1 MNKAINPQNI
11 IEFLEELRSIAQ
23 LGLNYTKDPY
33 DCERYERLLE
43 LKSIEYS
50 KLTEIPMN
58 QITEQF
64 KKELGHITPKV
75 GVDASIFS
83 DNGHILLMKR
93 SDDKLWCLPCGW
105 AELGETPQEAIKRE
119 ILEETCLKVEVGKLI
134 DIFTRLPGE
143 FGQPHT
149 AYFLSYHCIA
159 IGGTVAPTSE
169 ALELGFYD
177 HTKCT
182 AWHRDHQKRAERAY
196 QFWLHKI
203 KGNI

>member
-1 MNKAINPQNI
+1 MNKAMNPQNI

-23 LGLNYTKDPY
+23 LGLNYTEDPY
-33 DCERYERLLE
+33 DCKRYERLLE
-43 LKSIEYS
+43 LVSTEYS

-75 GVDASIFS
+75 GVDAGIFT

-119 ILEETCLKVEVGKLI
+119 VLEETGLEVEVGELI

-149 AYFLSYHCIA
+149 AYFLLYHCIA
-159 IGGTVAPTSE
+159 VGGTVSPTSRGHGTWF
-169 ALELGFYD
+169 LRSY
-177 HTKCT
+177 
-182 AWHRDHQKRAERAY
+182 
-196 QFWLHKI
+196 
-203 KGNI
+203 